1 MARSWLSWLSFPQG
15 KSSRSSGRRSAGA
28 TPVNASRATTP
39 RKLGPRRS
47 KTDSS
52 EPAPLSTQD
61 EESSTPRRYRPLF
74 LRPLFWVIV
83 LAGAGIA
90 GGGTRVYRVLQV
102 TNDSLPDPTTALIYQ
117 RDGTVT
123 MVSAD
128 GVILQKLGPATRETI
143 TYDAIPEHLVEA
155 FIASEDRRFY
165 EHNGIDYRGIARAVW
180 ANVQSRDV
188 VEGASTITQQLAR
201 IVFLDQERSIQ
212 RKVKEAMMALK
223 LEESLTKEQIIER
236 YLNLVYL
243 GSGAYGVADAAWI
256 YFGKTIDQL
265 TVAESAMI
273 AGMAPAPS
281 LYSPSVNVEAAR
293 SQRNRVIRRMLA
305 SQSITGVEA
314 EEAINADVAIATNQ
328 PKFLYSEFPYFTIHI
343 QKQLET
349 LLPPEQL
356 EAGGLTVETTLN
368 VVWQRRAE
376 ETVRDAAERYSGWQ
390 RIGQVALVAV
400 DPRNGEIKAMVGGTD
415 FTSENQFNRVTQAQR
430 QPGSTFKT
438 FVYAA
443 AIAGGMSPYKDYV
456 DARYVVDGYEPK
468 NYGET
473 YSGSMDLLKALRNS
487 VNIVAVKLLVD
498 TGFDPVV
505 QLAERM
511 GIKSSLLPA
520 YSLALGTSE
529 VNLLELTSAYGT
541 LANKGIHREAHG
553 IRRVI
558 DRNGEVIYER
568 PNESV
573 QAIDA
578 DSAAIMT
585 WMLRGVVEG
594 GTGSNAYIGRPVAGK
609 TGTSEEYRDLWFV
622 GYIPQLATGVWMGND
637 DNTPTRGASSM
648 AASVWRS
655 FMAQLT
661 DDIPSEPFPT
671 LPRLGGREGTITLSP
686 VKPGRVVAD
695 SGPSRSSE
703 ASSSS
708 GGGSRQTTTAASDS
722 DAADGG
728 RATESSGGS
737 GRGRGSSSGGATE
750 SAAPEAP
757 TSTNEPP
764 AAAPAPRPAAPA
776 APAPVAPAPVA
787 PAPPAPA
794 PPAPAPPAPAPP
806 PIVAPPPPLEAPPPL
821 SSGD

>member
-1 MARSWLSWLSFPQG
+1 MARSWLTRLPFLSR
-15 KSSRSSGRRSAGA
+15 KSSRPSGRSRSRGGV
-28 TPVNASRATTP
+28 VNGSRVSPQRVEPQSGPSGEKPELP
-39 RKLGPRRS
+39 RS
-47 KTDSS
+47 
-52 EPAPLSTQD
+52 
-61 EESSTPRRYRPLF
+61 YRPLF
-74 LRPLFWVIV
+74 LRPLFWAVL

-90 GGGTRVYRVLQV
+90 GGGTRAYRVIEA
-102 TNDSLPDPTTALIYQ
+102 TNANLPDPNQALTYQ
-117 RDGTVT
+117 RDGTIT
-123 MVSAD
+123 MTSAD

-143 TYDAIPEHLVEA
+143 TYDAMPQHLVQA
-155 FIASEDRRFY
+155 FIASEDQRFY
-165 EHNGIDYRGIARAVW
+165 EHNGVDYRGIARAVW
-180 ANVQSRDV
+180 ANVQNRDL

-201 IVFLDQERSIQ
+201 IVFLDQERSFQ
-212 RKVKEAMMALK
+212 RKIKEAMMASK

-243 GSGAYGVADAAWI
+243 GSGAYGVADASWV

-265 TVAESAMI
+265 TVAEAAMI

-281 LYSPSVNVEAAR
+281 LYSPTVNVDAAR

-305 SQSITGVEA
+305 TEAISGVES
-314 EEAINADVAIATNQ
+314 EEAITAEVAVTPNQ
-328 PKFLYSEFPYFTIHI
+328 PKFLYSEFPYFTIYI
-343 QKQLET
+343 QKQLEA
-349 LLPPEQL
+349 LLPPDQL

-376 ETVRDAAERYSGWQ
+376 ETVEEAVADYSGWQ
-390 RIGQVALVAV
+390 NVGQVSLVAV

-443 AIAGGMSPYKDYV
+443 AIAGGISPYRSYM

-468 NYGET
+468 NYGKN
-473 YSGSMDLLKALRNS
+473 YSGNMDLLQALRNS

-498 TGFDPVV
+498 VGFDPVV
-505 QLAERM
+505 KLAERM
-511 GIKSSLLPA
+511 GIESPLLPA

-541 LANKGIHREAHG
+541 LANKGIHRPAHG
-553 IRRVI
+553 IRRVL
-558 DRNGEVIYER
+558 NSSGEVIYER
-568 PNESV
+568 PNESE

-622 GYIPQLATGVWMGND
+622 GYIPQLVAGVWMGND
-637 DNTPTRGASSM
+637 DNTPTSGASSM
-648 AASVWRS
+648 AAGVWRN
-655 FMAQLT
+655 FMAKLT
-661 DDIPSEPFPT
+661 DDIPVEEFPS

-686 VKPGRVVAD
+686 VKPGRVVAEN
-695 SGPSRSSE
+695 GPSRSSE
-703 ASSSS
+703 AASSS
-708 GGGSRQTTTAASDS
+708 GGGESRRSRRS
-722 DAADGG
+722 
-728 RATESSGGS
+728 ESSS
-737 GRGRGSSSGGATE
+737 NSGGE
-750 SAAPEAP
+750 
-757 TSTNEPP
+757 
-764 AAAPAPRPAAPA
+764 AAAPPARASNNSSSSSPPASPEPA
-776 APAPVAPAPVA
+776 APAPVVTEDPPAAVNPAPAPPAPAPVA

-794 PPAPAPPAPAPP
+794 PAPAPP
-806 PIVAPPPPLEAPPPL
+806 PLVAPPPPLEAPPPA
-821 SSGD
+821 GGE